1 MIKHVLKSTLLAG
14 ILLVMS
20 QGVIAS
26 EGGKLQAAHTN
37 MRDIAGL
44 QHGAKLF
51 MNYCSSCHSL
61 QYLRYSRMASDLH
74 LTEEEVMENLNF
86 TGAKFQEP
94 IISAMPAADAQ
105 TWFGKAPPDLSLEVR
120 AKGADWVYS
129 YLHGFYLDPSR
140 PVGWNN
146 TVFPNA
152 SMPNVLASLQG
163 IQKAVHAKAD
173 ENGHSPI
180 EKLELVQAGSMTPAQ
195 FDSAVRD
202 LTGFLQY
209 AAEPAAMQR
218 TSMGIWVILY
228 LALFTLLAFFL
239 KKEFWKDIH

>member
-1 MIKHVLKSTLLAG
+1 MIKQLMKITALAG
-14 ILLVMS
+14 VALLVALPAM
-20 QGVIAS
+20 AS
-26 EGGKLQAAHTN
+26 EGGNLKPAHTN

-51 MNYCSSCHSL
+51 MNYCSGCHSL
-61 QYLRYSRMASDLH
+61 QYLRYSRMAADLH
-74 LTEEEVMENLNF
+74 LSEQEVMENLNF

-94 IISAMPAADAQ
+94 IVSAMPAADAED
-105 TWFGKAPPDLSLEVR
+105 WFGKAPPDLSLEVR

-152 SMPNVLASLQG
+152 SMPNVLVSLQG
-163 IQKAVHAKAD
+163 VQKMVG
-173 ENGHSPI
+173 EEGHGELKLVSP
-180 EKLELVQAGSMTPAQ
+180 GSMTPAQ
-195 FDSAVRD
+195 FDNAVRD

-209 AAEPAAMQR
+209 AAEPAAMKR

-228 LALFTLLAFFL
+228 LGLFTLLAYFL
-239 KKEFWKDIH
+239 KKEFWKDVH

>member
-1 MIKHVLKSTLLAG
+1 MTKHVLKSSLLACV
-14 ILLVMS
+14 LLVLS
-20 QGVIAS
+20 CGVMAS
-26 EGGKLQAAHTN
+26 EGGNLQSANTN

-51 MNYCSSCHSL
+51 MNYCSGCHSL

-74 LTEEEVMENLNF
+74 LSKEEVMENLNF
-86 TGAKFQEP
+86 TGAKFQQP
-94 IISAMPAADAQ
+94 IVAAMPAADA
-105 TWFGKAPPDLSLEVR
+105 TKWFGKAPPDLSLEVR

-152 SMPNVLASLQG
+152 SMPNVLAPLQG
-163 IQKAVHAKAD
+163 VQKLVGDQEHG
-173 ENGHSPI
+173 EGHGELKLVSP
-180 EKLELVQAGSMTPAQ
+180 GSMTPAQ
-195 FDSAVRD
+195 FDNAVRD
-202 LTGFLQY
+202 LTGFLEY
-209 AAEPAAMQR
+209 AAEPAAMTR
-218 TSMGIWVILY
+218 TRMGVWVILY

-239 KKEFWKDIH
+239 KKEFWKDVH